1 VKQTKSTN
9 PERIQIIRLLKKQNH
24 ENKAPIWI
32 DVAKYLGKSQPQRT
46 SVNLSKINRYTQE
59 NDTIIVPGKI
69 LGTGKLDHP
78 VTIAAF
84 NTSEKAKEKIKAAK
98 AKYVTIQELIGKNP
112 KGTKVKII
120 R

>member
-1 VKQTKSTN
+1 MKQTKSTN

-69 LGTGKLDHP
+69 LGTGKLEHP

>member
-1 VKQTKSTN
+1 MKQTKSTN

-69 LGTGKLDHP
+69 LGTRKLDHP

>member
-1 VKQTKSTN
+1 MKQTKSTN
-9 PERIQIIRLLKKQNH
+9 PERIQLIRFLKKQNH

-98 AKYVTIQELIGKNP
+98 AKYITIQELIGKNP

>member
-1 VKQTKSTN
+1 MKQTKSTN

-59 NDTIIVPGKI
+59 NETIIVPGKI

>member
-1 VKQTKSTN
+1 MKQTKSTN
-9 PERIQIIRLLKKQNH
+9 PERIQIIRLLKKQNL

-32 DVAKYLGKSQPQRT
+32 DVAKYLAKSHPQRT

>member
-1 VKQTKSTN
+1 MKQTKSTN

>member
-69 LGTGKLDHP
+69 LGTGKLEHP